1 MKGAQIRITRDR
13 SSLSADQLVGFF
25 VGWPNPPTSTTLL
38 QILTAAHV
46 VSLAWS
52 HDRIVGFVYA
62 ISDGVLSAYIPLLE
76 VLPEHQGHGL
86 GSRLVK
92 DILAQLDDL
101 YMIDLV
107 CDPELEK
114 FYKPHGFTML
124 AGMARRNYA
133 NQSGAKQFII

>member
-1 MKGAQIRITRDR
+1 MTGAQVRITRDC
-13 SSLSADQLVGFF
+13 STLKADQLIGFF
-25 VGWPNPPTSTTLL
+25 VGWPKPPSNTKLL
-38 QILTAAHV
+38 QILNAAHV

-52 HDRIVGFVYA
+52 DDRIIGFVYA

-86 GSRLVK
+86 GSRLVE
-92 DILAQLDDL
+92 DILAQLNGL

-114 FYKPHGFTML
+114 FYRPHGFTML

-133 NQSGAKQFII
+133 NQSGAK

>member
-1 MKGAQIRITRDR
+1 MSQIVITRER
-13 SSLSADQLVGFF
+13 STLRAEDLEGFF
-25 VGWPNPPTSTTLL
+25 VGWPNPPSNTKLL
-38 QILTAAHV
+38 KILNAAYA

-52 HDRIVGFVYA
+52 DDQVVGFVYA

-76 VLPEHQGHGL
+76 VLPEYQGRGL
-86 GSRLVK
+86 GSRLVE
-92 DILAQLDDL
+92 DILARLDDL

-114 FYKPHGFTML
+114 FYQPHGFTIL

-133 NQSGAKQFII
+133 NQSGAK

>member
-1 MKGAQIRITRDR
+1 MDPTQIKITHDC
-13 SSLSADQLVGFF
+13 SSLRAEDLEGFF
-25 VGWPNPPTSTTLL
+25 VGWPNPPSNTKLL
-38 QILTAAHV
+38 KILNAAYA

-52 HDRIVGFVYA
+52 DDRVVGFVYA

-86 GSRLVK
+86 GSRLVE
-92 DILAQLDDL
+92 DILTQLDGL

-114 FYKPHGFTML
+114 FYRPHGFTML

-133 NQSGAKQFII
+133 NQSGAK